1 MKVSVLFVC
10 LGNICRSPTAHGLF
24 QAYVNDAQL
33 SDDIFVDSAG
43 TGAWHV
49 GESPDKRAQSIAL
62 NKGYDISHL
71 SGRQVEPDDFFTFD
85 YILAMDTQNL
95 HDLTSIRPKQSKS
108 RLGLF
113 LELAN
118 EGIADK
124 QVLDNTLEVPDPF
137 YGDAEHFE
145 KAIHLIETG
154 AKNLLE
160 RIREKYD
167 I

>member
-1 MKVSVLFVC
+1 MVKVLFVC

-24 QAYVNDAQL
+24 QAYVNNAGL
-33 SDDIFVDSAG
+33 SEDIVVDSAG

-71 SGRQVEPDDFFTFD
+71 SGRQVERDDFLRFD

-95 HDLTSIRPKQSKS
+95 HDLSNIKPAQSKS
-108 RLGLF
+108 TLGLF
-113 LELAN
+113 LAFAN
-118 EGIADK
+118 KDTAGKSIAGR
-124 QVLDNTLEVPDPF
+124 VLDVPDPF
-137 YGDAEHFE
+137 YGGAEHFE
-145 KAIHLIETG
+145 KAIQLIETG
-154 AKNLLE
+154 AKNLLA
-160 RIREKYD
+160 RIREEHD

>member
-24 QAYVNDAQL
+24 QAYVNKACL
-33 SDDIFVDSAG
+33 SDEIFVDSAG

-71 SGRQVEPDDFFTFD
+71 LGRQVEPDDFFKFD

-95 HDLTSIRPKQSKS
+95 HDLSNIKPAQSKCT
-108 RLGLF
+108 LGLF

-118 EGIADK
+118 KESILNGI
-124 QVLDNTLEVPDPF
+124 LEVPDPF

-145 KAIHLIETG
+145 KAIQLIESG
-154 AKNLLE
+154 AKNLLAK
-160 RIREKYD
+160 IREEHD